1 MKNRTQPDSR
11 VCYSMSMKKAE
22 RAQMCE
28 SMFAFSL
35 FTPREQEAEA
45 VHTRREERNGKQT
58 FSKVLLTP
66 YPRRGARNVHKFP
79 LNEQKKVGTSFR
91 F

>member
-1 MKNRTQPDSR
+1 
-11 VCYSMSMKKAE
+11 
-22 RAQMCE
+22 MCE

-35 FTPREQEAEA
+35 FMPREQEVEA
-45 VHTRREERNGKQT
+45 VHARREESKGERM
-58 FSKVLLTP
+58 FFKVLLTT
-66 YPRRGARNVHKFP
+66 YHRHGARNVHKFP

>member
-1 MKNRTQPDSR
+1 
-11 VCYSMSMKKAE
+11 
-22 RAQMCE
+22 MCE
-28 SMFAFSL
+28 NMFAFSL
-35 FTPREQEAEA
+35 FMPREQEVEA
-45 VHTRREERNGKQT
+45 VHTRQEETKSEQT

-66 YPRRGARNVHKFP
+66 YPRRGARNVRKFP

>member
-1 MKNRTQPDSR
+1 
-11 VCYSMSMKKAE
+11 
-22 RAQMCE
+22 MCE

-35 FTPREQEAEA
+35 FMPREQEVEA
-45 VHTRREERNGKQT
+45 VHARREESKIERT

-66 YPRRGARNVHKFP
+66 YPRRGARKVRKFP
-79 LNEQKKVGTSFR
+79 LNEQKKVDTSFR